1 MNTNLSTRRRQSIV
15 ALLVAATVFAAIAVF
30 DLIAHPG
37 DQGALRTS
45 AEYILTATLI
55 PAPLI
60 VLWVLTALERLHTGY
75 ESLLGRVGLRIAA
88 AGLVALVIDGV
99 ASLAG
104 GSTDAAGPL
113 YPIGMLA
120 TLAGIVLV
128 AIHWYRTRMLPR
140 WAGPTLAVGWFLG
153 ATPILG
159 SGAAFLILAAAFLA
173 IAVGLHRQMQARGT
187 ATISLDSSLAA

>member
-1 MNTNLSTRRRQSIV
+1 MNANLSTRRQQSIV
-15 ALLVAATVFAAIAVF
+15 ALLVAAAVFTAIAIF
-30 DLIAHPG
+30 DLIAHPA

-45 AEYILTATLI
+45 TEYVLTATLI

-60 VLWVLTALERLHTGY
+60 VMWVLAALERLHTGY
-75 ESLLGRVGLRIAA
+75 ESRLGRVGLRIAA
-88 AGLVALVIDGV
+88 AGLAALVIDGV
-99 ASLAG
+99 ATLAG
-104 GSTDAAGPL
+104 GSTDVAGPL

-128 AIHWYRTRMLPR
+128 AIHWYRARMLPR
-140 WAGPTLAVGWFLG
+140 WAGPTLALGWFLG

-173 IAVGLHRQMQARGT
+173 IAVGLHRQMQTRST
-187 ATISLDSSLAA
+187 AAISLDSSIAA